1 MDDYIEEIIKELKR
15 KEHRILRT
23 AQEVIKFYLVQSRRS
38 FQCLI
43 EEHKHDLYHYYHF
56 TTRCELCSFDYLL
69 PDRRRLQQNHLD
81 LLGIPNSSSKL
92 NTNKMNCLI
101 TLEDIDLDIAWCLLD
116 CCDVIFWRQC
126 LQLQTTFVEFLNEN
140 KHDIY
145 HLVGGFNNCCKCEN
159 NSRKHLS
166 IITQK
171 QWTYLFS
178 KPNLTSVKC
187 TNGSN
192 STVECVSK
200 IMARSD
206 ITIDQ
211 LYEDDITLAKHLLL
225 HLLPLKKGLVRL
237 LALGQQL
244 LTCDITSFSAYKQ
257 LCSKFDQIMGVLVHS
272 LPKNSADKDH
282 AVSRKQGSNK
292 KHLWNGGMLPEEEF
306 YFYKY
311 RSTKEDDK
319 NRKSITYFID
329 RDRNAWTSDISDQQ
343 TNKVLPSRYF
353 LYDVPCEQI
362 FLPGGMIFKT
372 PQERIASYTY
382 WPVHPLFWPYPLA
395 LAGFF
400 YTGTEH
406 IVRCFTCDYTASV
419 NSWIPPENPSEAH
432 ARCSPDCS
440 FVQGNGFK
448 ICPKV
453 GTSREND
460 HLTGLEKDKKGNPVR
475 SYVDLS
481 TKQSNDKSF
490 LLKGGHETIYSTFV
504 ADNVFCPPDTY
515 ASTDN
520 ISPRYPEMINGI
532 RETSRE
538 INDIGC
544 DGMNEMISSLSIQ
557 TSDPM
562 AVENQVANLEEA
574 KVEQDSK
581 FLFTNTFDTT
591 FSFDEKLTAKKN
603 NHAFEDNFSNLNLM
617 TTEKSLHLNDNLLTY
632 KFTDGFVAQ
641 LKYPQFQR
649 VKSRLQTYTNWM
661 FSSKQRPILLA
672 EAGYFYTGEADIV
685 RCFCCN
691 LGLAEWDAQDDPWVE
706 HARHNCRCLFLKS
719 EKGED
724 YVNEVQLRWKKI
736 YNPKHPVLEDKD
748 SRLKTF
754 AGVWRTDIEQTPDIL
769 VDAGFFYTGEEDTVR
784 CHYCDGG
791 LRNWEPKDIPWEEH
805 ARWFPFCKFVIKM
818 KGREY
823 IDEIRIKH
831 ETKERNEEVAYR
843 SDESF
848 VDHPFVQQLQE
859 LEFKT
864 ADITAAM
871 QVFKSKEG
879 NSNFTIEDIVE
890 IIIQGKGREQEII
903 IQGKGRE
910 QETKKSIQDPS
921 TLKEIN
927 RQLKEKLLCFR
938 CKTNDVSIL
947 FASCGH
953 RITCETCAQQL
964 DYCPHCNK
972 EITKRIKT
980 FLS

>member
-1 MDDYIEEIIKELKR
+1 MDAYGEDIYKELKR
-15 KEHRILRT
+15 KELRILRT
-23 AQEVIKFYLVQSRRS
+23 AKEVIKFYMVQSHRS

-56 TTRCELCSFDYLL
+56 TTRCEICSFDYLL
-69 PDRRRLQQNHLD
+69 PDRRRLLQIHLD
-81 LLGIPNSSSKL
+81 LLCIPSSLSNF
-92 NTNKMNCLI
+92 NTPNFNCSI
-101 TLEDIDLDIAWCLLD
+101 TVDEIDLDIAWCLLD
-116 CCDVIFWRQC
+116 CCDAIFWRQC
-126 LQLQTTFVEFLNEN
+126 LQLQRTTFVEFLNEN
-140 KHDIY
+140 KHEIY
-145 HLVGGFNNCCKCEN
+145 HLVEGVNSCNLCKN
-159 NSRKHLS
+159 NSQQHKH

-171 QWTYLFS
+171 QWTYLFYQ
-178 KPNLTSVKC
+178 PYFTSVKC
-187 TNGSN
+187 ANISKT
-192 STVECVSK
+192 TVTCVSK
-200 IMARSD
+200 VMARSD
-206 ITIDQ
+206 ITIHQ
-211 LYEDDITLAKHLLL
+211 LYEDDIPLAKHLLL

-244 LTCDITSFSAYKQ
+244 LNCDITSVSANKQ

-272 LPKNSADKDH
+272 LPYNSANKEDH
-282 AVSRKQGSNK
+282 TVSRKQGNNK
-292 KHLWNGGMLPEEEF
+292 KNLLNSGIIPEKEF
-306 YFYKY
+306 NFYEY
-311 RSTKEDDK
+311 RSAKENDK
-319 NRKSITYFID
+319 NKKSETHFIN
-329 RDRNAWTSDISDQQ
+329 RDRNAWTSDFPDQQ
-343 TNKVLPSRYF
+343 TKKVLPSRYF
-353 LYDVPCEQI
+353 LYDVPCEHI
-362 FLPGGMIFKT
+362 FLPGGTIFKT
-372 PQERIASYTY
+372 PQERLASYTY
-382 WPVHPLFWPYPLA
+382 WPVHSLFWPYPLV

-406 IVRCFTCDYTASV
+406 IVRCFTCNYTASV

-448 ICPKV
+448 ICAKAS
-453 GTSREND
+453 TSRENN
-460 HLTGLEKDKKGNPVR
+460 HLAVLENNIKGNPVR
-475 SYVDLS
+475 SHVDFS
-481 TKQSNDKSF
+481 TKQSKLNDKSL
-490 LLKGGHETIYSTFV
+490 LLKEGSETTYSVFV
-504 ADNVFCPPDTY
+504 ADNVFCPPGTY

-520 ISPRYPEMINGI
+520 NSPRYAEMILGI
-532 RETSRE
+532 RQTSRE

-544 DGMNEMISSLSIQ
+544 DGMNEIVSSLSRQ

-562 AVENQVANLEEA
+562 VVENQVANLEEA

-581 FLFTNTFDTT
+581 FLLTDTADT
-591 FSFDEKLTAKKN
+591 IFLFDESAKKN
-603 NHAFEDNFSNLNLM
+603 NHALEDNFSNLNVM
-617 TTEKSLHLNDNLLTY
+617 TTENNSHFNDNSITY
-632 KFTDGFVAQ
+632 KFTDGSVAQ
-641 LKYPQFQR
+641 IKYPQFHR
-649 VKSRLQTYTNWM
+649 VKSRLQTYTSWKY
-661 FSSKQRPILLA
+661 SSKQRPILLA

-685 RCFCCN
+685 RCFCCD
-691 LGLAEWDAQDDPWVE
+691 LGLAEWDVQDDPWVE

-724 YVNEVQLRWKKI
+724 YVNDVQLRWKKI

-754 AGVWRTDIEQTPDIL
+754 AGVWRTDIEQTPEIL

-791 LRNWEPKDIPWEEH
+791 LRNWEPKDVPWEEH

-831 ETKERNEEVAYR
+831 ETTARNEEVATR
-843 SDESF
+843 PEESF
-848 VDHPFVQQLQE
+848 VDHPFVRQLQE
-859 LEFKT
+859 LEFKA
-864 ADITAAM
+864 ADITTAM
-871 QVFKSKEG
+871 QAFKLKEG

-890 IIIQGKGREQEII
+890 IIIQGKGRQQEI
-903 IQGKGRE
+903 Q
-910 QETKKSIQDPS
+910 KSIKDPA

-927 RQLKEKLLCFR
+927 KQLKEKLLCVR
-938 CKTNDVSIL
+938 CKTNDVSML

-964 DYCPHCNK
+964 DYCPLCNK

>member
-1 MDDYIEEIIKELKR
+1 MDASGEEIIKELKR

-23 AQEVIKFYLVQSRRS
+23 AKEVIKFYMVQSHRS

-56 TTRCELCSFDYLL
+56 TTRCELCSFGYVL
-69 PDRRRLQQNHLD
+69 PDRRRLLQNHLD
-81 LLGIPNSSSKL
+81 LLCIPSSLSKF
-92 NTNKMNCLI
+92 NTSNFNCSI
-101 TLEDIDLDIAWCLLD
+101 TVDEIDLDIAWCLLD
-116 CCDVIFWRQC
+116 CCDAIFWCQC
-126 LQLQTTFVEFLNEN
+126 LQLQRTTFVEFLNEH
-140 KHDIY
+140 KHVIY
-145 HLVGGFNNCCKCEN
+145 HLVEGLNSCNLCKN
-159 NSRKHLS
+159 NSQQHKH

-171 QWTYLFS
+171 QWTYLFYQPS
-178 KPNLTSVKC
+178 FTSVKC
-187 TNGSN
+187 ANLSKT
-192 STVECVSK
+192 TVTCVSK
-200 IMARSD
+200 VMARSD
-206 ITIDQ
+206 ITIHQ

-244 LTCDITSFSAYKQ
+244 LTCDITSVSANKQ
-257 LCSKFDQIMGVLVHS
+257 LCLKFDQIMGVLVHS
-272 LPKNSADKDH
+272 LPYNSADKDN
-282 AVSRKQGSNK
+282 AVSRKPGNNK
-292 KHLWNGGMLPEEEF
+292 KNLWNGGMQTEKEF
-306 YFYKY
+306 NFYKY
-311 RSTKEDDK
+311 RSTNEDDK
-319 NRKSITYFID
+319 NRKSKTYFIN
-329 RDRNAWTSDISDQQ
+329 RDRNALTSDISDQK
-343 TNKVLPSRYF
+343 TTKVLPSRYF
-353 LYDVPCEQI
+353 LYDVPCEQM
-362 FLPGGMIFKT
+362 FLPGGTIFKT
-372 PQERIASYTY
+372 PQERLASYTY
-382 WPVHPLFWPYPLA
+382 WPVHSLFWPYPLA

-406 IVRCFTCDYTASV
+406 IVRCFICDYTASV

-432 ARCSPDCS
+432 ARCSPGCS

-448 ICPKV
+448 ICAKEPV
-453 GTSREND
+453 
-460 HLTGLEKDKKGNPVR
+460 LEKDLKSNPVR
-475 SYVDLS
+475 SYVDFS

-490 LLKGGHETIYSTFV
+490 LLKGGNDTTDSTFA
-504 ADNVFCPPDTY
+504 ADNVFCPPGTY

-520 ISPRYPEMINGI
+520 NFPRYPEMTNGI

-538 INDIGC
+538 NNDIGC
-544 DGMNEMISSLSIQ
+544 DGLNEMVSCLSIQ
-557 TSDPM
+557 TSD
-562 AVENQVANLEEA
+562 AVVVENQVANLEEA

-581 FLFTNTFDTT
+581 FPFTDTADTT
-591 FSFDEKLTAKKN
+591 LFFDETAKKN
-603 NHAFEDNFSNLNLM
+603 NQALADNFSNLNLM
-617 TTEKSLHLNDNLLTY
+617 TTESNLHFNDNSVTY
-632 KFTDGFVAQ
+632 KFTDGSVAQ
-641 LKYPQFQR
+641 LKYPQFKR
-649 VKSRLQTYTNWM
+649 FKSRLQTYTSWKY
-661 FSSKQRPILLA
+661 SSKQRPILLA

-685 RCFCCN
+685 RCFCCD

-754 AGVWRTDIEQTPDIL
+754 AGVWRTDIEQTPEIL

-831 ETKERNEEVAYR
+831 ETTERNEEVATPP
-843 SDESF
+843 DELF
-848 VDHPFVQQLQE
+848 VNHPFVQQLQE

-864 ADITAAM
+864 EDITAAM

-879 NSNFTIEDIVE
+879 KSNFSIEDIVE
-890 IIIQGKGREQEII
+890 IIIQGKGREQEI
-903 IQGKGRE
+903 Q
-910 QETKKSIQDPS
+910 KSIQDPS

-927 RQLKEKLLCFR
+927 RQLKEKLLCVR
-938 CKTNDVSIL
+938 CKTNDVSML

-964 DYCPHCNK
+964 DYCPYCNK